1 VAAAGEVVE
10 VAEVVVA
17 VGAVV
22 EVAEVVVAVGA
33 VAEAAVEPV
42 EVVVGPVEVV
52 VGPAEAARDV
62 VHRVAAGPAEVG
74 PARRGCR
81 ADPGARSAHALLVIP
96 QSPISPAPPAL
107 TGTARTAAPA

>member
-1 VAAAGEVVE
+1 MAAAGE
-10 VAEVVVA
+10 
-17 VGAVV
+17 VV